1 MKSKKSLITDS
12 LLPPG
17 FSDEVS
23 DKAAIEHKYKNIIIN
38 LFQNNGYKLV
48 KTPLIEYAKNSNLKN
63 ILKIRTK
70 TKQRETII
78 RDDITLQISRIS
90 NRLLKEPRPIKLCY
104 YGEVVR
110 NKGSML
116 RPERQF
122 LQVGAECIGENSY
135 FADVEMLELAY
146 KSLKLVGVKDITI
159 ELSSRLFLNK
169 IYSFVKSD
177 EKLRK
182 IKLLVKRKDLSN
194 LKKIIS
200 AKYKKQLENIF
211 SCTGNFSNKKN
222 QLKKLV
228 FDKSSKNEINNLIN
242 INKVFL
248 KKFPNTNF
256 FLDLTETDDKNYH
269 NGIRFTIFA
278 ENVRGEIARGGRY
291 ISKNKN
297 LKENATGFTCYMDT
311 ILRSSSKIEK
321 FKKILVPFSTSSQK
335 KSELIKKKYVV
346 ETYFGNEK
354 NLKKKAIEKTFES
367 YLRNNKIVS
376 LRK

>member
-63 ILKIRTK
+63 ILKIK
-70 TKQRETII
+70 TKNKEKEVII

-90 NRLLKEPRPIKLCY
+90 NRLLKDPRPIKLCY

-110 NKGSML
+110 DKGSML

-122 LQVGAECIGENSY
+122 LQIGAECIGENSY
-135 FADVEMLELAY
+135 LADVEMLELAY
-146 KSLKLVGVKDITI
+146 KALKLVGVKDISI
-159 ELSSRLFLNK
+159 ELSSRLFLNR
-169 IYSFVKSD
+169 IYSFVKSN
-177 EKLRK
+177 EKLKK
-182 IKLLVKRKDLSN
+182 IKLLVKRKDLDS

-200 AKYKKQLENIF
+200 SKYKKQLENIF

-222 QLKKLV
+222 QLKKLI
-228 FDKSSKNEINNLIN
+228 FDKTSKNEINNLLN

-256 FLDLTETDDKNYH
+256 FLDLTETDNKNYH

-278 ENVRGEIARGGRY
+278 ENIRGEIARGGRY

-321 FKKILVPFSTSSQK
+321 FKKILVPFSTSSLK
-335 KSELIKKKYVV
+335 KNELIKKNFVV

-354 NLKKKAIEKTFES
+354 NIKKKAIEKTFES
-367 YLRNNKIVS
+367 YLKNNKIVS
-376 LRK
+376 LSK

>member
-1 MKSKKSLITDS
+1 MKSKKSLIADS

-63 ILKIRTK
+63 ILKIK
-70 TKQRETII
+70 TQNKEKEIII

-110 NKGSML
+110 DKGSML

-135 FADVEMLELAY
+135 LADVEMLELAY
-146 KSLKLVGVKDITI
+146 KALKLVGVKDITI
-159 ELSSRLFLNK
+159 ELSSRLFLNQ

-177 EKLRK
+177 AKLKK
-182 IKLLVKRKDLSN
+182 IKLLVKRKDLNN

-200 AKYKKQLENIF
+200 SKYRKQLENIF

-256 FLDLTETDDKNYH
+256 FLDLTEIDDKNYH

-291 ISKNKN
+291 ISKNNN

-311 ILRSSSKIEK
+311 ILRSSSKNETISE
-321 FKKILVPFSTSSQK
+321 ITSSK
-335 KSELIKKKYVV
+335 N
-346 ETYFGNEK
+346 ETN
-354 NLKKKAIEKTFES
+354 
-367 YLRNNKIVS
+367 
-376 LRK
+376 

>member
-23 DKAAIEHKYKNIIIN
+23 DKAAIEHKYKNTIIN

-48 KTPLIEYAKNSNLKN
+48 KTPLIEYAKDSNHKN

-70 TKQRETII
+70 TKQKEIII

-90 NRLLKEPRPIKLCY
+90 NRLLREPRPIKLCY

-110 NKGSML
+110 DKGSML

-291 ISKNKN
+291 ISKNNN

-311 ILRSSSKIEK
+311 ILRSSSKNEK
-321 FKKILVPFSTSSQK
+321 FKKILVPFSISSQK

>member
-23 DKAAIEHKYKNIIIN
+23 DKAAIEHKYKNTIIN

-70 TKQRETII
+70 TKQKEIII

-90 NRLLKEPRPIKLCY
+90 NRLLREPRPIKLCY

-110 NKGSML
+110 DKGSML

-291 ISKNKN
+291 ISKNNN

-311 ILRSSSKIEK
+311 ILRSSSKNEK
-321 FKKILVPFSTSSQK
+321 FKKILVPFSISSQK